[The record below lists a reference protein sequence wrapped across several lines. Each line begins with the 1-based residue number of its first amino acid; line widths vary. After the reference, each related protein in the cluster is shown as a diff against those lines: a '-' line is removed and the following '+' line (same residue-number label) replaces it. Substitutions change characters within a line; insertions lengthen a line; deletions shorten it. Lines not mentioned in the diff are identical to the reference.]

1 LKYIVAYIA
10 VAVSF
15 LALDAVW
22 LSQMYTRLY
31 QPALGDLV
39 SAKPDLVAAVLFYAI
54 YWFGVVFFC
63 VAPALQRGRL
73 GVAVLN
79 GVLFGLCAY
88 ATYDLTNQATLRVW
102 SVRVTVADLAWGMFV
117 TASAAGVS
125 AFVTRRMIGADAPAG
140 DA

>member
-1 LKYIVAYIA
+1 MKYVLAYIA

-22 LSQMYTRLY
+22 LSQMYVRLY

-39 SAKPDLVAAVLFYAI
+39 SAKPQLTAAVLFYTI
-54 YWFGVVFFC
+54 YWFGVVYFC
-63 VAPALQRGRL
+63 VAPALRSGRI
-73 GVAVLN
+73 GVAALN

-102 SVRVTVADLAWGMFV
+102 SVRVTVADLAWGMVV
-117 TASAAGVS
+117 TASAASVS
-125 AFVTRRMIGADAPAG
+125 AFVTRRMTGAETPLG